1 MAKSKNHAT
10 HNQLQTRHRNGTKKP
25 QSQKYESLRGRELK
39 FLKNMRFAEKHSKKR
54 PKKTQ
59 ANNAK
64 TMSARVEAFKALVKP
79 NIPKTG
85 SHKFNQLAC
94 TAHPKLGR
102 HARALVAKG
111 LRLCWPKSE
120 AETQTEAQAAAVT
133 PAPAPAVARVPIG
146 AARHEVSSVE
156 ASVCQS
162 EDGRTKCDPWASV
175 CMGLVPTGK
184 PRVPCW
190 ALASG
195 DLRAPGRMAEL
206 PSGRIGT
213 V

>member
-1 MAKSKNHAT
+1 MPSISPTPGHPPRGSRNIQPVFLFLFLVQGALGAAGFGVDMGKSKNHAT
-10 HNQLQTRHRNGTKKP
+10 HNQLRKRHRNGTKKP
-25 QSQKYESLRGRELK
+25 QSPKYESLRGRELK
-39 FLKNMRFAEKHSKKR
+39 FLKNMRFAEKHRKKH

-94 TAHPKLGR
+94 TAHPKLRR

-120 AETQTEAQAAAVT
+120 AETQTEAQAASRD
-133 PAPAPAVARVPIG
+133 P
-146 AARHEVSSVE
+146 SS
-156 ASVCQS
+156 SSCCGS
-162 EDGRTKCDPWASV
+162 GSHRRR
-175 CMGLVPTGK
+175 L
-184 PRVPCW
+184 PRSLQCR
-190 ALASG
+190 G
-195 DLRAPGRMAEL
+195 FCL
-206 PSGRIGT
+206 PE
-213 V
+213 